1 MTMQRFHAPRGAAR
15 AWLVQRASGAVLAL
29 FVLVLLVQVARAPRP
44 FGYDAWAGIFAAHSM
59 KMFTFAATLA
69 LVQHVWGGVCGIWRD
84 WVRWPALRLALHMF
98 SAVWLLVCLGWMA
111 QVLWRL

>member
-1 MTMQRFHAPRGAAR
+1 MQRFRAPRGAAR

-29 FVLVLLVQVARAPRP
+29 FVLVLLVQVVRAPAP
-44 FGYDAWAGIFAAHSM
+44 FGYDAWAAIFSVHAM
-59 KMFTFAATLA
+59 KMLTFVATLA
-69 LVQHVWGGVCGIWRD
+69 LAWHAWRGVCGIWRD
-84 WVRWPALRLALHMF
+84 WVQLPALRLALHMF